1 LRDSEAAIKPQ
12 EANPPRFLEPAMTRP
27 LPPFAIMLGLA
38 GLLPFLLCSLGA
50 LSLSSDGATRSLLAL
65 VAYGATILAFLGGV
79 HWGFALDEG
88 GTASERVQRLRF
100 GLGVVPSLIGW
111 AAMLVTFIGLP
122 TTGLLVLTA
131 GFVATTVVEGQAARR
146 GLVPQRYMWLR
157 WGLSV
162 VVVLCLVSVSLIRAF
177 GGRVVL

>member
-1 LRDSEAAIKPQ
+1 
-12 EANPPRFLEPAMTRP
+12 MTRP
-27 LPPFAIMLGLA
+27 MPPIAIVLGAA
-38 GLLPFLLCSLGA
+38 GLLPFVLCSLGA

-79 HWGFALDEG
+79 HWGFALDDATG
-88 GTASERVQRLRF
+88 PSDKVQRARF

-111 AAMLVTFIGLP
+111 TALLITFVGLP

-131 GFVATTVVEGQAARR
+131 GFIATTVVEAQAARR
-146 GLVPQRYMWLR
+146 GLMPARYMWLR
-157 WGLSV
+157 WGLSIV
-162 VVVLCLVSVSLIRAF
+162 VVVCLVSVSVVRAF

>member
-1 LRDSEAAIKPQ
+1 
-12 EANPPRFLEPAMTRP
+12 MTRP
-27 LPPFAIMLGLA
+27 LPPFAIMLGIA
-38 GLLPFLLCSLGA
+38 GLLPFVLCSLGA

-88 GTASERVQRLRF
+88 GMASDRVQRLRF

-131 GFVATTVVEGQAARR
+131 GFVATTAVEAQAARR
-146 GLVPQRYMWLR
+146 HLVPQRYMWLR

-162 VVVLCLVSVSLIRAF
+162 VVILCLVSVSLIRAF

>member
-1 LRDSEAAIKPQ
+1 
-12 EANPPRFLEPAMTRP
+12 MTTRP
-27 LPPFAIMLGLA
+27 LPRFAILLGLA
-38 GLLPFLLCSLGA
+38 GLLPFVLCSLGA

-79 HWGFALDEG
+79 HWGFALDDS
-88 GTASERVQRLRF
+88 GTASERVQRARF

-131 GFVATTVVEGQAARR
+131 GFVATTAVEGQAARR
-146 GLVPQRYMWLR
+146 GLMPQHYMWLR
-157 WGLSV
+157 WGLSLV
-162 VVVLCLVSVSLIRAF
+162 VVVCLASVILIRAF

>member
-1 LRDSEAAIKPQ
+1 
-12 EANPPRFLEPAMTRP
+12 MTRP

-38 GLLPFLLCSLGA
+38 GLLPFMLCSLGA

-162 VVVLCLVSVSLIRAF
+162 VVVLCLVSVSLIRTF

>member
-1 LRDSEAAIKPQ
+1 
-12 EANPPRFLEPAMTRP
+12 MTRP
-27 LPPFAIMLGLA
+27 LPPFAIMLGIA
-38 GLLPFLLCSLGA
+38 GLLPFVLCSLGA

-131 GFVATTVVEGQAARR
+131 GFIATTVVEGQAARR

-177 GGRVVL
+177 GGRVIL

>member
-1 LRDSEAAIKPQ
+1 
-12 EANPPRFLEPAMTRP
+12 MTRP
-27 LPPFAIMLGLA
+27 LPRLAILLGLA
-38 GLLPFLLCSLGA
+38 GLLPFVLCSLGV
-50 LSLSSDGATRSLLAL
+50 LSLSSDGSTRSLLAL
-65 VAYGATILAFLGGV
+65 VAYGATVLAFLGGV
-79 HWGFALDEG
+79 HWGFALDESG
-88 GTASERVQRLRF
+88 MASERAQRARF

-131 GFVATTVVEGQAARR
+131 GFVATTAVEGQAARR

-157 WGLSV
+157 WGLSAV
-162 VVVLCLVSVSLIRAF
+162 VVVCLASVVLIRAF

>member
-1 LRDSEAAIKPQ
+1 
-12 EANPPRFLEPAMTRP
+12 MTRP

-38 GLLPFLLCSLGA
+38 GLLPFVLCSLGA
-50 LSLSSDGATRSLLAL
+50 LSLSSDGSTRSLLAL

-79 HWGFALDEG
+79 HWGFALDESS
-88 GTASERVQRLRF
+88 TVSERVQRLRF

-131 GFVATTVVEGQAARR
+131 GFIATTVVEGQAARR
-146 GLVPQRYMWLR
+146 GLMPHRYMWLR

>member
-1 LRDSEAAIKPQ
+1 
-12 EANPPRFLEPAMTRP
+12 MTRP
-27 LPPFAIMLGLA
+27 LPPLAIALGLA

-79 HWGFALDEG
+79 HWGFALDG
-88 GTASERVQRLRF
+88 SDTPSDRVQRARF

-111 AAMLVTFIGLP
+111 AALLVTFIGLP

-131 GFVATTVVEGQAARR
+131 GFIATTVVEAQAARR
-146 GLVPQRYMWLR
+146 GLMPQRYMWLR
-157 WGLSV
+157 WALSIV
-162 VVVLCLVSVSLIRAF
+162 VVVCLVSVCVIRAF
-177 GGRVVL
+177 GGRVLL

>member
-1 LRDSEAAIKPQ
+1 
-12 EANPPRFLEPAMTRP
+12 MTRP
-27 LPPFAIMLGLA
+27 LPRFAILLGIA

-50 LSLSSDGATRSLLAL
+50 LSLSSDGSTRSLLAL

-79 HWGFALDEG
+79 HWGFALEESS
-88 GTASERVQRLRF
+88 TASERVQRARF

-131 GFVATTVVEGQAARR
+131 GFIATTAVEGQAARR
-146 GLVPQRYMWLR
+146 GLVPHRYMWLR
-157 WGLSV
+157 WGLSLV
-162 VVVLCLVSVSLIRAF
+162 VVVCLASVVLIRAF